1 MLTVTALQEIPA
13 PPGSAAVRIE
23 VEIGGPPD
31 EEDRTSKDD
40 SEPVTESDPVD
51 DAVVGVAKAG
61 GGLIAGVGKMIGA
74 VADALSDDDD

>member
-23 VEIGGPPD
+23 VEIEQPAED
-31 EEDRTSKDD
+31 ED

-51 DAVVGVAKAG
+51 DALVGVSKVS
-61 GGLIAGVGKMIGA
+61 GGLIAGVGKMIGTVARA
-74 VADALSDDDD
+74 VAPDDDD

>member
-31 EEDRTSKDD
+31 EEDRTSKDE

-51 DAVVGVAKAG
+51 DALVGVAKAG
-61 GGLIAGVGKMIGA
+61 VGLVAGVGKMIGA
-74 VADALSDDDD
+74 VADAMSDDDD

>member
-23 VEIGGPPD
+23 VEVEQPAQY
-31 EEDRTSKDD
+31 DD

-51 DAVVGVAKAG
+51 DALVGVAKAG
-61 GGLIAGVGKMIGA
+61 GGLIAGVGKMINLA
-74 VADALSDDDD
+74 TDALAPDDDD

>member
-23 VEIGGPPD
+23 VEIEQPAED
-31 EEDRTSKDD
+31 ED

-51 DAVVGVAKAG
+51 DALVGVAKVG
-61 GGLIAGVGKMIGA
+61 GGLVAGVGKMIGGVARA
-74 VADALSDDDD
+74 VAPDDDD

>member
-23 VEIGGPPD
+23 VEVEQPAED
-31 EEDRTSKDD
+31 ED

-51 DAVVGVAKAG
+51 DALVGVAKVG

-74 VADALSDDDD
+74 VADAMSDDDD

>member
-23 VEIGGPPD
+23 VEVEQPA
-31 EEDRTSKDD
+31 EDDD
-40 SEPVTESDPVD
+40 SEPVAESDPVD
-51 DAVVGVAKAG
+51 DALVGVAKVG